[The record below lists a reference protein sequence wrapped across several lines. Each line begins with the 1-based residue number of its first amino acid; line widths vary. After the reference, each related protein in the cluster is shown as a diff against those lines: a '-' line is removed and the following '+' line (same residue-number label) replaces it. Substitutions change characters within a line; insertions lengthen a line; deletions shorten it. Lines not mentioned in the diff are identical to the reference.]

1 MRKDQRIMLRHSMAN
16 LYSDRMT
23 RSRKRL
29 TGVPR
34 IEKGW
39 TRSKTDE
46 STGSG
51 GDTRRFEIDFDYYS
65 NCLLPRNK
73 PFYVKKYFL
82 VIGDNLDYGV
92 NSMNLEENAIVYI
105 ATFEKDKI
113 DR

>member
-1 MRKDQRIMLRHSMAN
+1 MSKDQRIMLRHSMAH

-34 IEKGW
+34 IQNGW
-39 TRSKTDE
+39 TRSEIDE

-82 VIGDNLDYGV
+82 VIGDKLDYGV
-92 NSMNLEENAIVYI
+92 ENFDLEENAIAYI
-105 ATFEKDKI
+105 ATFE
-113 DR
+113 